1 MGLGAGN
8 GSVTM
13 DRILPFIITMHFVL
27 FVRLNYFF
35 AFNKIYPNILFATN
49 TQVDVT

>member
-8 GSVTM
+8 GSVTV
-13 DRILPFIITMHFVL
+13 DRIPFIITMHFVL